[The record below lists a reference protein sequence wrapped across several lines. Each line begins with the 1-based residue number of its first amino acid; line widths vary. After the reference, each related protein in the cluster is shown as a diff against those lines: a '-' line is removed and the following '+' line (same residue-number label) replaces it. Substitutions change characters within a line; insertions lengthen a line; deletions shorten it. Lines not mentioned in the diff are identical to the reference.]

1 MQMKLIFTTNS
12 LHLASFWS
20 SEMAYCKLLFES
32 PGCIQVFLRACK
44 IDDKKVSQNKP
55 YSSSDQYTFW
65 MYSFLKLLNVVKKSN
80 LFKYKIGGLI
90 SGGWQGGGG
99 WGWLNLMSWQLIFHA
114 FLKSHLPKIFV
125 EHQSVGF
132 ISKLGS
138 KLNLK
143 RCVAIWPFISKHV
156 NCELDVT
163 GQN

>member
-1 MQMKLIFTTNS
+1 MPKLLIWKWFFIPMQMKLIFTTNS

-90 SGGWQGGGG
+90 SGGWRGGGG
-99 WGWLNLMSWQLIFHA
+99 VDLTSWVDNWFFMLSWKVIFQKFCGA
-114 FLKSHLPKIFV
+114 
-125 EHQSVGF
+125 SVCRVHF
-132 ISKLGS
+132 KV
-138 KLNLK
+138 
-143 RCVAIWPFISKHV
+143 R
-156 NCELDVT
+156 
-163 GQN
+163 